1 MSDQGWKGFLGAE
14 GLEDWV
20 VLHGGPTAVFQTK
33 TLADAASLA
42 QAISQLPGLDGT
54 AAHMSIL
61 TKSLTI
67 RLTREVWNTE
77 VEHIELASEI
87 SKIAKSL
94 GAVAAPSMV
103 QEVQFAIAAKPD
115 AIDVGFWRA
124 VLGYQPMLD
133 DAGIDPLGISS
144 NVWMQDIDV
153 NKPLRHAMHI
163 DVSVS
168 KEHAQS
174 RVDAAV
180 AAGGV
185 IVDSSEAPSWWV
197 LADRSGNKVCV
208 VAWPDGA
215 KAQKSEN

>member
-1 MSDQGWKGFLGAE
+1 MSDQGWKEFLAAD

-20 VLHGGPTAVFQTK
+20 ALHGGPTAVFQTN
-33 TLADAASLA
+33 TLADSAALA
-42 QAISQLPGLDGT
+42 QAIAQLPGLEGT
-54 AAHMSIL
+54 PAHMSIV

-77 VEHIELASEI
+77 AEHISTAKDI

-94 GAVAAPSMV
+94 RAIADPSMV

-124 VLGYQPMLD
+124 VLGYQPVLD
-133 DAGIDPLGISS
+133 DAGIDPLGVSS
-144 NVWMQDIDV
+144 SVWMQDLDSS
-153 NKPLRHAMHI
+153 KSLRHAMHI

-215 KAQKSEN
+215 KASKA

>member
-1 MSDQGWKGFLGAE
+1 MSDLGWKEFLAAE
-14 GLEDWV
+14 GLVDWV
-20 VLHGGPTAVFQTK
+20 VLHGGPTAVFQTN
-33 TLADAASLA
+33 TLADAAALA
-42 QAISQLPGLDGT
+42 QAIAQLPGLDGT
-54 AAHMSIL
+54 PAHMSIL

-77 VEHIELASEI
+77 IEHIELAREI
-87 SKIAKSL
+87 SKIANSHA
-94 GAVAAPSMV
+94 AVAAPSMV

-115 AIDVGFWRA
+115 AIDAGFWRA

-144 NVWMQDIDV
+144 NVWMQDLDV

-215 KAQKSEN
+215 KAKKLEN

>member
-1 MSDQGWKGFLGAE
+1 MSDQGWKEFLTAD
-14 GLEDWV
+14 GLDDWV

-33 TLADAASLA
+33 TLSDSSALA
-42 QAISQLPGLDGT
+42 QLITQLPGLDGT
-54 AAHMSIL
+54 NAHLSIV

-77 VEHIELASEI
+77 VEHIALARRISE
-87 SKIAKSL
+87 IAKSL
-94 GAVAAPSMV
+94 GAVADTSLV

-115 AIDVGFWRA
+115 AIDIGFWRA

-133 DAGIDPLGISS
+133 DAGIDPIGISS
-144 NVWMQDIDV
+144 NVWMQDLDV

-180 AAGGV
+180 KAGGT
-185 IVDSSEAPSWWV
+185 IVESSEAPSWWV

-215 KAQKSEN
+215 KASKD

>member
-1 MSDQGWKGFLGAE
+1 MSDQGWKAFLATE
-14 GLEDWV
+14 DLTDWV

-33 TLADAASLA
+33 TLAAAAELA
-42 QAISQLPGLDGT
+42 QAIAQLPGLDGT
-54 AAHMSIL
+54 AAHMSIV
-61 TKSLTI
+61 TKSLTM

-77 VEHIELASEI
+77 PEHIELAREI
-87 SKIAKSL
+87 SKIAKNH
-94 GAVAAPSMV
+94 GAIGDPSMV

-133 DAGIDPLGISS
+133 DAGIDPLAISS
-144 NVWMQDIDV
+144 NVWMQDLDV

-168 KEHAQS
+168 KEHAQG

-180 AAGGV
+180 VAGGV

-215 KAQKSEN
+215 KAKKLED

>member
-1 MSDQGWKGFLGAE
+1 MSDQGWKAFLEADGI
-14 GLEDWV
+14 EDWV

-33 TLADAASLA
+33 TLADAAALA

-54 AAHMSIL
+54 PAHMSIL

-77 VEHIELASEI
+77 IEHIELAREI

-94 GAVAAPSMV
+94 AAVAAPSMV

-115 AIDVGFWRA
+115 AIDVGFWQA

-133 DAGIDPLGISS
+133 DAGVDPLGISS
-144 NVWMQDIDV
+144 NVWMQDLNVD
-153 NKPLRHAMHI
+153 KPLRHAMHI

-168 KEHAQS
+168 KEHAQR
-174 RVDAAV
+174 RVDEAV

>member
-1 MSDQGWKGFLGAE
+1 MSDQGWKEFLAAE
-14 GLEDWV
+14 GLDDWV

-33 TLADAASLA
+33 TLADAATLA

-54 AAHMSIL
+54 PAHMSIL

-77 VEHIELASEI
+77 VEHIELAREI

-144 NVWMQDIDV
+144 NVWMQDLDV

-215 KAQKSEN
+215 KASKG

>member
-1 MSDQGWKGFLGAE
+1 MSDQGWKAFLESDGI
-14 GLEDWV
+14 EDWV

-33 TLADAASLA
+33 TLADAAALA
-42 QAISQLPGLDGT
+42 QAIAQLPGLDGT
-54 AAHMSIL
+54 PAHMSIV
-61 TKSLTI
+61 TKSLTV

-77 VEHIELASEI
+77 VEHIELAREI
-87 SKIAKSL
+87 SKIAKAQ
-94 GAVAAPSMV
+94 GAVADPGLV

-133 DAGIDPLGISS
+133 DAGIDPLGIGS
-144 NVWMQDIDV
+144 NVWMQDLNVD
-153 NKPLRHAMHI
+153 KPLRHAMHI

-168 KEHAQS
+168 KEHAQR
-174 RVDAAV
+174 RVDEAV

-215 KAQKSEN
+215 KAQKSAN

>member
-1 MSDQGWKGFLGAE
+1 MSDLGWKEFLAAE
-14 GLEDWV
+14 GLDDWV
-20 VLHGGPTAVFQTK
+20 VLHGGPTAVFQTAS
-33 TLADAASLA
+33 LADAATLA

-54 AAHMSIL
+54 PAHMSIL

-77 VEHIELASEI
+77 IEHIELAREI

-94 GAVAAPSMV
+94 AAVAAPSMV

-144 NVWMQDIDV
+144 NVWMQDLDV

-215 KAQKSEN
+215 KASKG

>member
-1 MSDQGWKGFLGAE
+1 MSDQGWKAFLEADGI
-14 GLEDWV
+14 EDWV

-33 TLADAASLA
+33 TLADAAALA

-54 AAHMSIL
+54 PAHMSIL

-77 VEHIELASEI
+77 VEHIELAREI
-87 SKIAKSL
+87 SKIANSH
-94 GAVAAPSMV
+94 AAAAAPSMV

-144 NVWMQDIDV
+144 NVWMQDLNVD
-153 NKPLRHAMHI
+153 KPLRHAMHI

-168 KEHAQS
+168 KEQAQN

-215 KAQKSEN
+215 KASKG

>member
-1 MSDQGWKGFLGAE
+1 MSDQGWKAFLEAG
-14 GLEDWV
+14 GIEDWV

-33 TLADAASLA
+33 TLADAAALA
-42 QAISQLPGLDGT
+42 QAIAQLPGLDGT
-54 AAHMSIL
+54 PAHMSIV
-61 TKSLTI
+61 TKSLTV

-77 VEHIELASEI
+77 VEHIELAREI
-87 SKIAKSL
+87 SKIAKAQ
-94 GAVAAPSMV
+94 GAVADPGLV

-115 AIDVGFWRA
+115 AIDAGFWRA

-133 DAGIDPLGISS
+133 DAGIDPLGIGS
-144 NVWMQDIDV
+144 NVWMQDLNVD
-153 NKPLRHAMHI
+153 KPLRHAMHI

-174 RVDAAV
+174 RVDEAV

>member
-1 MSDQGWKGFLGAE
+1 MSDQGWKAFLEAG
-14 GLEDWV
+14 GIEDWV
-20 VLHGGPTAVFQTK
+20 VLHGGPTTVFQTK
-33 TLADAASLA
+33 TLADAAALA
-42 QAISQLPGLDGT
+42 QAIAQLPGLDGT
-54 AAHMSIL
+54 PAHMSIV
-61 TKSLTI
+61 TKSLTV

-77 VEHIELASEI
+77 VEHIELAREI
-87 SKIAKSL
+87 SKIAKAQ
-94 GAVAAPSMV
+94 GAVADPGLV

-115 AIDVGFWRA
+115 AIDAGFWRA

-133 DAGIDPLGISS
+133 DAGIDPLGIGS
-144 NVWMQDIDV
+144 NVWMQDLNVD
-153 NKPLRHAMHI
+153 KPLRHAMHI

-174 RVDAAV
+174 RVDEAV

>member
-1 MSDQGWKGFLGAE
+1 MSDQGRKAFLATE
-14 GLEDWV
+14 DLTDWV

-33 TLADAASLA
+33 TLAAAAELA
-42 QAISQLPGLDGT
+42 QAIAQLPGLDGT
-54 AAHMSIL
+54 AAHMSIV

-77 VEHIELASEI
+77 IEHIELAREI
-87 SKIAKSL
+87 SKIAWNH
-94 GAVAAPSMV
+94 GAIGDPTLV

-133 DAGIDPLGISS
+133 DAGIDPLAISS
-144 NVWMQDIDV
+144 NVWMQDLDV

-215 KAQKSEN
+215 KAKKLES

>member
-1 MSDQGWKGFLGAE
+1 MSDQGWKAFLEAG
-14 GLEDWV
+14 GIEDWV

-33 TLADAASLA
+33 TLADAAALA
-42 QAISQLPGLDGT
+42 QAIAQLPGLDGT
-54 AAHMSIL
+54 PAHMSIV
-61 TKSLTI
+61 TKSLTV

-77 VEHIELASEI
+77 VEHIELAREI
-87 SKIAKSL
+87 SKIAKAQ
-94 GAVAAPSMV
+94 GAVADPGLV

-133 DAGIDPLGISS
+133 DAGVDPLGISS

-163 DVSVS
+163 DGSVS

-215 KAQKSEN
+215 KASKG

>member
-1 MSDQGWKGFLGAE
+1 MSDQGWKAFLATE
-14 GLEDWV
+14 DLTDWV

-33 TLADAASLA
+33 SLAAAAELA
-42 QAISQLPGLDGT
+42 QAIAQLPGLDGT
-54 AAHMSIL
+54 AAHMSIVS
-61 TKSLTI
+61 KSLTI

-77 VEHIELASEI
+77 VEHIELAREI
-87 SKIAKSL
+87 SKIAKNQ
-94 GAVAAPSMV
+94 GAVGDPSMV

-133 DAGIDPLGISS
+133 DAGIDPLAISS
-144 NVWMQDIDV
+144 NVWMQDLDV

-168 KEHAQS
+168 KEHAQG

-180 AAGGV
+180 VAGGV

-215 KAQKSEN
+215 KAKKLED

>member
-1 MSDQGWKGFLGAE
+1 MSDHGWKEFLAADD
-14 GLEDWV
+14 LEDWV

-33 TLADAASLA
+33 TLADSATLA

-54 AAHMSIL
+54 PAHMSIL

-77 VEHIELASEI
+77 IEHIELAREI
-87 SKIAKSL
+87 SKIANSHA
-94 GAVAAPSMV
+94 AVAAPSMV

-124 VLGYQPMLD
+124 VLGYEPMLD

-144 NVWMQDIDV
+144 NVWMQDLNVD
-153 NKPLRHAMHI
+153 KPLRHAMHI

-215 KAQKSEN
+215 KASKG

>member
-1 MSDQGWKGFLGAE
+1 MSDQGWKAFLEAE

-20 VLHGGPTAVFQTK
+20 VLHGGPTAVFQTAS
-33 TLADAASLA
+33 LADAAALA
-42 QAISQLPGLDGT
+42 QAIAQLPGLDGT
-54 AAHMSIL
+54 PAHMSIV

-77 VEHIELASEI
+77 IEHIELASEI

-94 GAVAAPSMV
+94 GAVADPGLV

-144 NVWMQDIDV
+144 NVWMQDLNVD
-153 NKPLRHAMHI
+153 KPLRHAMHI

-168 KEHAQS
+168 KEHAQN

-215 KAQKSEN
+215 KASKG

>member
-1 MSDQGWKGFLGAE
+1 MSDQGWKGFLAAE
-14 GLEDWV
+14 GLDDWV

-33 TLADAASLA
+33 TLTDAAALA
-42 QAISQLPGLDGT
+42 QSISLLSGLDGT
-54 AAHMSIL
+54 PAHMSIV
-61 TKSLTI
+61 TKSLTV

-77 VEHIELASEI
+77 VEHIELAREI

-168 KEHAQS
+168 NDHAQS

-215 KAQKSEN
+215 KTQKSEN

>member
-1 MSDQGWKGFLGAE
+1 
-14 GLEDWV
+14 

-33 TLADAASLA
+33 TLAAAAELA
-42 QAISQLPGLDGT
+42 QAITQLPGLDGSP
-54 AAHMSIL
+54 AHMSIVS
-61 TKSLTI
+61 KSLTI
-67 RLTREVWNTE
+67 RLTREVSNTE
-77 VEHIELASEI
+77 VEHIELAREI
-87 SKIAKSL
+87 SKIAKNH
-94 GAVAAPSMV
+94 GAIGDPSMV

-144 NVWMQDIDV
+144 NVWMQDIDP

-168 KEHAQS
+168 KEQAQS

-185 IVDSSEAPSWWV
+185 IVESSEAPSWWV

>member
-1 MSDQGWKGFLGAE
+1 MSDQGWKEFLAAD

-42 QAISQLPGLDGT
+42 QAVSQLPGLDGT
-54 AAHMSIL
+54 PAHMSIV
-61 TKSLTI
+61 TKSLTV

-77 VEHIELASEI
+77 VEHIGLAREI
-87 SKIAKSL
+87 SKIAKTQ
-94 GAVAAPSMV
+94 GAVADPGLV

-133 DAGIDPLGISS
+133 DAGIDPLGIGS
-144 NVWMQDIDV
+144 NVWMQDLNVD
-153 NKPLRHAMHI
+153 KPLRHAMHI

-168 KEHAQS
+168 KEHAQR
-174 RVDAAV
+174 RVDEAV

>member
-1 MSDQGWKGFLGAE
+1 MSDQGRKAFLAAE
-14 GLEDWV
+14 GLDDWV
-20 VLHGGPTAVFQTK
+20 VLHGGPTAVFQTH
-33 TLADAASLA
+33 SLA
-42 QAISQLPGLDGT
+42 AAADLAALIAQLPELHGT
-54 AAHMSIL
+54 PAQLSIVAQ
-61 TKSLTI
+61 SLTV
-67 RLTREVWNTE
+67 RLTREVSNTE
-77 VEHIELASEI
+77 AEHIQVARQISEI
-87 SKIAKSL
+87 AASV
-94 GAVAAPSMV
+94 GAIGNPAMV

-133 DAGIDPLGISS
+133 DAGIDPLGVSS
-144 NVWMQDIDV
+144 NVWMQELDE
-153 NKPLRHAMHI
+153 NKHLRHAMHL

-180 AAGGV
+180 EAGGV
-185 IVDSSEAPSWWV
+185 IVDSSQAPSYWI

-215 KAQKSEN
+215 VS

>member
-1 MSDQGWKGFLGAE
+1 MSDQGWKAFLATE
-14 GLEDWV
+14 DLTDWV

-33 TLADAASLA
+33 NLADAAELA
-42 QAISQLPGLDGT
+42 QAIAQLPGLDGT
-54 AAHMSIL
+54 LAHMSIV

-77 VEHIELASEI
+77 VEHIELAREI

-94 GAVAAPSMV
+94 GAVAEPSLV

-124 VLGYQPMLD
+124 VLGYQAMLD

-144 NVWMQDIDV
+144 NVWMQDIDP

-168 KEHAQS
+168 KEQAQS
-174 RVDAAV
+174 RVEAAV

-185 IVDSSEAPSWWV
+185 IVESSESPSWWV

-215 KAQKSEN
+215 KAQKSQN

>member
-1 MSDQGWKGFLGAE
+1 
-14 GLEDWV
+14 
-20 VLHGGPTAVFQTK
+20 
-33 TLADAASLA
+33 
-42 QAISQLPGLDGT
+42 
-54 AAHMSIL
+54 MSIV

-67 RLTREVWNTE
+67 RLTREVSNTE
-77 VEHIELASEI
+77 VEHIALAREI
-87 SKIAKSL
+87 SNIAKSQ
-94 GAVAAPSMV
+94 GAIGDPRLV

-115 AIDVGFWRA
+115 AIDLGFWRA

-133 DAGIDPLGISS
+133 DAGIDPLGVSS
-144 NVWMQDIDV
+144 SVWMQDLDS
-153 NKPLRHAMHI
+153 NKPLRHAMHL
-163 DVSVS
+163 DVSVA

-208 VAWPDGA
+208 VSWPDGA
-215 KAQKSEN
+215 KASNR

>member
-1 MSDQGWKGFLGAE
+1 MSDHGWKEFLEAD
-14 GLEDWV
+14 GLDDWV
-20 VLHGGPTAVFQTK
+20 VLHGGPTAVFQTR
-33 TLADAASLA
+33 TLADAAAMA
-42 QAISQLPGLDGT
+42 QAIAQLPGLDGT
-54 AAHMSIL
+54 PAHMSL
-61 TKSLTI
+61 VTQSLTI
-67 RLTREVWNTE
+67 RLTREVSNTE
-77 VEHIELASEI
+77 VEHIAIAREI
-87 SKIAKSL
+87 SKIAKSQ
-94 GAVAAPSMV
+94 GAIGNPRLV

-115 AIDVGFWRA
+115 AIDLGFWRA

-133 DAGIDPLGISS
+133 DAGIDPLGVSS
-144 NVWMQDIDV
+144 SVWMQDLDS
-153 NKPLRHAMHI
+153 NKPLRHAMHL
-163 DVSVS
+163 DVSVA

-215 KAQKSEN
+215 KASKA

>member
-1 MSDQGWKGFLGAE
+1 MSDQGWKAFLEADGI
-14 GLEDWV
+14 EDWV

-33 TLADAASLA
+33 TLADAAALA

-54 AAHMSIL
+54 PAHMSIL

-77 VEHIELASEI
+77 IEHIELAREI
-87 SKIAKSL
+87 SKIAKFL
-94 GAVAAPSMV
+94 AAVAAPSMV

-144 NVWMQDIDV
+144 NVWMQDLNVD
-153 NKPLRHAMHI
+153 KPLRHAMHI

-168 KEHAQS
+168 KEQAQN

-197 LADRSGNKVCV
+197 LADRSGN
-208 VAWPDGA
+208 
-215 KAQKSEN
+215 

>member
-1 MSDQGWKGFLGAE
+1 MSDHGWKEFLAADD
-14 GLEDWV
+14 LEDWV

-33 TLADAASLA
+33 TLTDAAALA
-42 QAISQLPGLDGT
+42 QSISLLPGLDGT
-54 AAHMSIL
+54 PAHMSIV
-61 TKSLTI
+61 TNSLTI
-67 RLTREVWNTE
+67 RLTREVWITE
-77 VEHIELASEI
+77 VEHIQLAREI
-87 SKIAKSL
+87 SKIANSHA
-94 GAVAAPSMV
+94 AVADPSMV

-144 NVWMQDIDV
+144 NVWMQDLNVD
-153 NKPLRHAMHI
+153 KPLRHAMHI

-215 KAQKSEN
+215 KASKG

>member
-1 MSDQGWKGFLGAE
+1 MSDQGWKAFLEADGI
-14 GLEDWV
+14 EDWV

-33 TLADAASLA
+33 TLADAAALA
-42 QAISQLPGLDGT
+42 QAIAQLPGLDGT
-54 AAHMSIL
+54 PAHMSIL

-67 RLTREVWNTE
+67 RLTRGVWNTE
-77 VEHIELASEI
+77 IEHIELAREI
-87 SKIAKSL
+87 SKIANSHA
-94 GAVAAPSMV
+94 AVAAPSMV

-124 VLGYQPMLD
+124 VLGYLPMLD

-144 NVWMQDIDV
+144 NVWMQDLDV

-185 IVDSSEAPSWWV
+185 IVDGSEAPSWWV

>member
-1 MSDQGWKGFLGAE
+1 
-14 GLEDWV
+14 
-20 VLHGGPTAVFQTK
+20 
-33 TLADAASLA
+33 
-42 QAISQLPGLDGT
+42 
-54 AAHMSIL
+54 MSIL

-77 VEHIELASEI
+77 IEHIELAREI
-87 SKIAKSL
+87 SKIANSHA
-94 GAVAAPSMV
+94 AVAAPSMV

-124 VLGYQPMLD
+124 VLGYEPMLD

-144 NVWMQDIDV
+144 NVWMQDLNVD
-153 NKPLRHAMHI
+153 KPLRHAMHI

-215 KAQKSEN
+215 KASKG

>member
-1 MSDQGWKGFLGAE
+1 MSDQGWKEFLAADDLG
-14 GLEDWV
+14 DWV

-33 TLADAASLA
+33 ALADAAALA
-42 QAISQLPGLDGT
+42 QSISLLPGLDGT
-54 AAHMSIL
+54 PAHMSIV

-77 VEHIELASEI
+77 VEHIALARRISE
-87 SKIAKSL
+87 IAKSA
-94 GAVAAPSMV
+94 GAIADPSKV

-115 AIDVGFWRA
+115 AIDIGFWRA

-133 DAGIDPLGISS
+133 DAGIDPIGLSS
-144 NVWMQDIDV
+144 NVWMQDLDP

-180 AAGGV
+180 KAGGTV
-185 IVDSSEAPSWWV
+185 VDSSEAPSWWV

-215 KAQKSEN
+215 KASKD

>member
-1 MSDQGWKGFLGAE
+1 MSDQGWKAFLEAE

-20 VLHGGPTAVFQTK
+20 VLHGGPTSVFKTK
-33 TLADAASLA
+33 TLADASALA
-42 QAISQLPGLDGT
+42 QAIAQLPGLDCT
-54 AAHMSIL
+54 PAHMSIL

-77 VEHIELASEI
+77 IEHIELAREI
-87 SKIAKSL
+87 SKIANSHA
-94 GAVAAPSMV
+94 AVAAPIMV

-144 NVWMQDIDV
+144 NVWMQDLNAD
-153 NKPLRHAMHI
+153 KPLRHAMHI

-180 AAGGV
+180 AAGGI

>member
-1 MSDQGWKGFLGAE
+1 MSDQGWKAFLATE
-14 GLEDWV
+14 DLADWV

-33 TLADAASLA
+33 TLADAATLA

-54 AAHMSIL
+54 PAHMSIV
-61 TKSLTI
+61 TKSLTV

-77 VEHIELASEI
+77 VEHIELAREI
-87 SKIAKSL
+87 SKIAKAQ
-94 GAVAAPSMV
+94 GAVADPGLV

-133 DAGIDPLGISS
+133 DAGIDPLGIGS
-144 NVWMQDIDV
+144 NVWMQDLNVD
-153 NKPLRHAMHI
+153 KPLRHAMHI

>member
-1 MSDQGWKGFLGAE
+1 
-14 GLEDWV
+14 
-20 VLHGGPTAVFQTK
+20 
-33 TLADAASLA
+33 
-42 QAISQLPGLDGT
+42 
-54 AAHMSIL
+54 MSIL

-77 VEHIELASEI
+77 VEHIELAREI
-87 SKIAKSL
+87 SKIATSL

-144 NVWMQDIDV
+144 NVWMQDLNVD
-153 NKPLRHAMHI
+153 KPLRHAMHI

-168 KEHAQS
+168 KEHAQN

>member
-1 MSDQGWKGFLGAE
+1 
-14 GLEDWV
+14 
-20 VLHGGPTAVFQTK
+20 
-33 TLADAASLA
+33 
-42 QAISQLPGLDGT
+42 
-54 AAHMSIL
+54 MSIVS
-61 TKSLTI
+61 KSLTI
-67 RLTREVWNTE
+67 RLTREVSNTE
-77 VEHIELASEI
+77 VEHIELAREI
-87 SKIAKSL
+87 SKIAKNH
-94 GAVAAPSMV
+94 GAIGDPSMV

-144 NVWMQDIDV
+144 NVWMQDIDP

-168 KEHAQS
+168 KEQAQS

-185 IVDSSEAPSWWV
+185 IVESSEAPSWWV

-215 KAQKSEN
+215 KAQKSQN

>member
-1 MSDQGWKGFLGAE
+1 MSDQGWKEFLAAE

-20 VLHGGPTAVFQTK
+20 VLHGGPTSVFQTK
-33 TLADAASLA
+33 TLADAAALA
-42 QAISQLPGLDGT
+42 QAVSQLPGLDGT
-54 AAHMSIL
+54 PAHMSIV
-61 TKSLTI
+61 TNSLTV

-77 VEHIELASEI
+77 VEHIELAREI
-87 SKIAKSL
+87 SKIARSL
-94 GAVAAPSMV
+94 GAVAAPSLV

-124 VLGYQPMLD
+124 VLGYRPMLD
-133 DAGIDPLGISS
+133 DAGIDPLGVSS
-144 NVWMQDIDV
+144 SIWMQDLDSS
-153 NKPLRHAMHI
+153 KSLRHAMHL

-168 KEHAQS
+168 KEQAQS

-215 KAQKSEN
+215 KAPKSEN

>member
-1 MSDQGWKGFLGAE
+1 MSDQGWKDFLAAE
-14 GLEDWV
+14 GLKDWV
-20 VLHGGPTAVFQTK
+20 VLHGGPTAVFQTQ
-33 TLADAASLA
+33 TLADAAALA
-42 QAISQLPGLDGT
+42 QAIAQLPGLDGT
-54 AAHMSIL
+54 PAHMSIVS
-61 TKSLTI
+61 KSLTI
-67 RLTREVWNTE
+67 RLTREVSNTE
-77 VEHIELASEI
+77 VEHIALAREI
-87 SKIAKSL
+87 SKIAKTQ
-94 GAVAAPSMV
+94 GAVADSGLV

-115 AIDVGFWRA
+115 VIDVGFWRA

-133 DAGIDPLGISS
+133 DAGIDPLGVSS
-144 NVWMQDIDV
+144 SVWMQDLDS
-153 NKPLRHAMHI
+153 NKPLRHAMHL

-215 KAQKSEN
+215 KASKA